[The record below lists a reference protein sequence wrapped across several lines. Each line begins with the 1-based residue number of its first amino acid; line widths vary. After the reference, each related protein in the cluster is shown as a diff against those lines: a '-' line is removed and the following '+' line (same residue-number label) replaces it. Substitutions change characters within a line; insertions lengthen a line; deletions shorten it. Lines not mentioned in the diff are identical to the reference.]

1 MGVSAPVKV
10 GIHKGLQSHSGSS
23 LYDEDLGE
31 ENKAPMLVVQAQQG
45 GGKRPRGK
53 SSSISDWMG

>member
-1 MGVSAPVKV
+1 MAVSAPVKV

-31 ENKAPMLVVQAQQG
+31 ENKAPMLVVQAQGG
-45 GGKRPRGK
+45 GGKRP
-53 SSSISDWMG
+53 

>member
-23 LYDEDLGE
+23 LYEDLGE
-31 ENKAPMLVVQAQQG
+31 ENKAPMLVVQAQGG
-45 GGKRPRGK
+45 GGKRP
-53 SSSISDWMG
+53 

>member
-1 MGVSAPVKV
+1 MGVSVPVKV

-31 ENKAPMLVVQAQQG
+31 ENKAPMVVVQAQGG
-45 GGKRPRGK
+45 GGKLP
-53 SSSISDWMG
+53 